1 MDSVF
6 NKTCFGF
13 SSYLKK
19 IKPDMVIVHG
29 DRVEAMACAITAC
42 LNGIKIGH
50 IEGGEVSGTVDEILR
65 HSISKIAN
73 IHFVANKKAKKR
85 LIQLGEDSRSV
96 FVTGSPDIDLLLKAD
111 LPTINEVKKKYSI
124 KFKKY
129 AIAIFH
135 PVTTEYKNLNHQL
148 NEFIYAL
155 KKSQLNYI
163 LILPNNDYGV
173 KKF

>member
-1 MDSVF
+1 MKKIIFITGTRADYGKIKNLINSLQSKKKFKVYLFVTGIHNLKVFGSTYLEIISDKIQNIKRFKNQKFNEPMDSVF

-73 IHFVANKKAKKR
+73 IHFVANKKAKK
-85 LIQLGEDSRSV
+85 
-96 FVTGSPDIDLLLKAD
+96 
-111 LPTINEVKKKYSI
+111 EVNS
-124 KFKKY
+124 
-129 AIAIFH
+129 ARR
-135 PVTTEYKNLNHQL
+135 
-148 NEFIYAL
+148 
-155 KKSQLNYI
+155 
-163 LILPNNDYGV
+163 G
-173 KKF
+173 